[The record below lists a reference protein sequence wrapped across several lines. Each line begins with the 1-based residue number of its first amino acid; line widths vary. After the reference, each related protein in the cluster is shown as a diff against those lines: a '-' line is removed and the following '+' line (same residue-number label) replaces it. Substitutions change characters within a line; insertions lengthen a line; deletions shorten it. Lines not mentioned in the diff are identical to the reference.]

1 MPEKNLHGSAMTR
14 QWEREAHPMESRFE
28 AKERL
33 DGPRWGSTTKVV
45 VAVIMVVLFG
55 LFFYLFRVA
64 LVPVLIAMIMAF
76 IFYPVAH
83 RVSKLLRIPHSTAT
97 LLVYLI
103 LVALIVPV
111 IILLGP
117 QVVNQILLVQSELID
132 LIQYLNNIS
141 VDRVEFMNYTIVV
154 SDIVKQ
160 VTSDLTTL
168 ITSAATR
175 AIALAAGAA
184 RVGFI
189 GVFSLVIGFY
199 LTRDAEKFVA
209 WGLDLAPP
217 AYREDFRRIFTEINK
232 VWSAFFRG
240 QLMLCLIVA
249 VILGAASAILGLP
262 QPILLGIW
270 GGILELLPSIGNT
283 IWGTT
288 AVILALIFGSSYLPL
303 PPLAF
308 ALLVFGVYFAYIQF
322 DSNFLIPNII
332 GGYIRLHPAIVILGI
347 IIGMEIGGVLGIAVA
362 APTIASLRV
371 IVRYVYAM
379 LFDLDPFPVQPEPV
393 SKPRRRNRAAK
404 AEEAEKTT
412 AGTA

>member
-1 MPEKNLHGSAMTR
+1 
-14 QWEREAHPMESRFE
+14 MESKFKTR
-28 AKERL
+28 ERL

-45 VAVIMVVLFG
+45 VAVILVVLFG

-76 IFYPVAH
+76 IFYPVVH
-83 RVSKLLRIPHSTAT
+83 RVSKLLRISHSVAT
-97 LLVYLI
+97 LLVYLV

-111 IILLGP
+111 VLLLGP
-117 QVVNQILLVQSELID
+117 QVVNQILLIQSELIN

-141 VDRVEFMNYTIVV
+141 VDSVEFMNYTIVV

-160 VTSDLTTL
+160 VTTDLTTL

-175 AIALAAGAA
+175 TIAFVASAA
-184 RVGFI
+184 RAGFI

-209 WGLDLAPP
+209 WGLSLAPP
-217 AYREDFRRIFTEINK
+217 VYREDFRRILTEINK

-249 VILGAASAILGLP
+249 IILGTVSAILGLP

-308 ALLVFGVYFAYIQF
+308 ALLVFGVYFAYIQL
-322 DSNFLIPNII
+322 DTNFLVPKII
-332 GGYIRLHPAIVILGI
+332 GSYIQLHPAIVILGI
-347 IIGMEIGGVLGIAVA
+347 IIGMEVGGVLGIAVA

-379 LFDLDPFPVQPEPV
+379 LFDLDPFPARPEPV
-393 SKPRRRNRAAK
+393 KRSRRRNRAAK
-404 AEEAEKTT
+404 AGEMEQTTT
-412 AGTA
+412 AEAAQSDGWLAADTKTHRDGPD